1 MGAVSA
7 ACSSTLPGCE
17 PMTTVDIKLNRFD
30 RVYRPGDTIKG
41 FVLLKS
47 NTPFSHNGV
56 TIDLEGTIGLQLS
69 AKSVGLF
76 EAFYSSMKPVP
87 IINKHETLAG
97 AGKCDGKQSKFEF
110 SIDLDTDSKL
120 HETYHGVFINI
131 QYTVVANLKMGMMT

>member
-87 IINKHETLAG
+87 IINRHENLSGPA
-97 AGKCDGKQSKFEF
+97 KCANGETKLEFELDLNADG
-110 SIDLDTDSKL
+110 KL

-131 QYTVVANLKMGMMT
+131 QYTLSA